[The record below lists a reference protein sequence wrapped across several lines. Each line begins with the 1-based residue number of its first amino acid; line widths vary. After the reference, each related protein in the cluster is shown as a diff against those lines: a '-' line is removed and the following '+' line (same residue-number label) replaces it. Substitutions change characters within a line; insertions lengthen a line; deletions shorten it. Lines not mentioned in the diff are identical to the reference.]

1 MFLYYEHMQHMK
13 KMKRKEEYRF
23 TYIFGE
29 DFDND
34 MEVDLTKE
42 EAIEKLQL
50 FLETSEPRI
59 EKLLEKFEKRD
70 DLKKELV
77 IEKLFENSLF

>member
-1 MFLYYEHMQHMK
+1 MK